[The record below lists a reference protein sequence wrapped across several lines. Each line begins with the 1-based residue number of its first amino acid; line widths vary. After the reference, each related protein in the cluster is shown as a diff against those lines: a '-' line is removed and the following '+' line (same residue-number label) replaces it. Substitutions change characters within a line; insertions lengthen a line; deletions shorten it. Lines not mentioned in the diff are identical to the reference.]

1 MARSK
6 IVSQLLPPGASE
18 LVFSPPDWA
27 DHL

>member
-1 MARSK
+1 MPRSK

-18 LVFSPPDWA
+18 FDFSPPDCP